1 MNKLGNE
8 SVNLYI
14 VLKVNSRLTHKQL
27 LW

>member
-8 SVNLYI
+8 SVNLSI